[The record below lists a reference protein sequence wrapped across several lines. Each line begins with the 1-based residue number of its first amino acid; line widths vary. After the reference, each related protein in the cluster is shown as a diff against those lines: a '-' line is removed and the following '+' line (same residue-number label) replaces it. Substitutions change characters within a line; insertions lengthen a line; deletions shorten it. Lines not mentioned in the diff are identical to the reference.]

1 MTDLKIE
8 NNEEIGHYGQP
19 LIKVQKINSME
30 TITEIG
36 LEQIKSEYNAKAGRI
51 KKRIIV
57 CAGTGCIANG
67 ALEVYEALKESIILN
82 GLELFTELTLDVH
95 DCSNG
100 VIQVTGSGCQ
110 GFCAQ
115 GPLVNILPD
124 EIMYTKV
131 RSSDVNEITEY
142 SILHDEVIDRLLY
155 INPADNKKSKGQK
168 EIPFYNRQN
177 RLVLGECGH
186 VDPENIREYIAH
198 DGYAAAE
205 KVFTRMT
212 EVEVC
217 TTILDS
223 GLRGRGGG
231 GFSTGRKWN
240 LTRIENSE
248 KKYVICNGDEGD
260 PGAFMDRSLMEGNP
274 HRVLE
279 GMMIAARAIGSDE
292 AYVYVRLEYP
302 LAVKRMH
309 KAIGDA
315 QMTGILGENIFGSG
329 HAMNIHV
336 MEGAGA
342 FVCGEETAL
351 MASIEGKRGMPMPKP
366 PFPAQKGLYGKPTV
380 INNVETLAAV
390 PLIIRNGAD
399 WFSQYGTAT
408 SKGTKTFALTGHV
421 ANTGLIEVPFGT
433 SLREIIYNI
442 GGGVTDNDGKITY
455 EGFKA
460 VQIGG
465 PSGGCLTE
473 ADLDLPLDYD
483 NLIAQGAMIGSGG
496 LVVMNKQSCMV
507 QIARFFMNFTQSESC
522 GKCVPC
528 REGTKQMLAMLDD
541 IIAGEATQKTIGMLE
556 EIGLV
561 VKKASLCGL
570 GKTAPGPVLS
580 TLEKFKSEYH
590 RHVHDKC
597 CDTNNCKALSNIMI
611 DPDKCIGC
619 TACARKCPVG
629 AITGE
634 KKQLHFINPQLCTKC
649 GICDQVCKFDAIIGF
664 N

>member
-1 MTDLKIE
+1 
-8 NNEEIGHYGQP
+8 
-19 LIKVQKINSME
+19 ME
-30 TITEIG
+30 TITKIDLNKVKET
-36 LEQIKSEYNAKAGRI
+36 YNQAAATI
-51 KKRIIV
+51 HKRIVV

-67 ALEVYEALKESIILN
+67 ALVVFKALENAIAAAGLQSFVE
-82 GLELFTELTLDVH
+82 LELNKH
-95 DCSNG
+95 DDHPTYQ
-100 VIQVTGSGCQ
+100 ITGSGCQ

-124 EIMYTKV
+124 ETMYVKV
-131 RSSDVNEITEY
+131 KPEDATEIIEKT
-142 SILHDEVIDRLLY
+142 ILADEVIDRLVY
-155 INPADNKKSKGQK
+155 VNPVNGQHNKGQLD
-168 EIPFYNRQN
+168 IPFYARQN

-198 DGYAAAE
+198 GGYFAAE
-205 KVFTRMT
+205 KAFTSMT
-212 EVEVC
+212 DIEIC
-217 TTILDS
+217 DTIIES

-231 GFSTGRKWN
+231 GFPTGRKWH
-240 LTRIENSE
+240 LTRVENSE

-279 GMMIAARAIGSDE
+279 GMMIAARGIGADE

-302 LAVKRMH
+302 LAVKRMR
-309 KAIGDA
+309 KAIEDAMDAGVLGDDV
-315 QMTGILGENIFGSG
+315 FGSG
-329 HAMNIHV
+329 HNMYIHV

-366 PFPAQKGLYGKPTV
+366 PFPAQKGLFGKPTV

-390 PLIIRNGAD
+390 PLIIRHGAG
-399 WFSQYGTAT
+399 WFNQHGTDN

-433 SLREIIYNI
+433 TLREIVYNI
-442 GGGVTDNDGKITY
+442 GGGVTDDEGKVTN

-473 ADLDLPLDYD
+473 EVLDLPLDYD
-483 NLIAQGAMIGSGG
+483 NLIAKGAMVGSGG

-528 REGTKQMLAMLDD
+528 REGTKQMLALLDD
-541 IIAGEATQKTIGMLE
+541 IIEGRATQETFDLLE
-556 EIGLV
+556 EVGQV

-570 GKTAPGPVLS
+570 GKTAPSPVLS
-580 TLEKFKSEYH
+580 TIVKFKDEYLQH
-590 RHVHDKC
+590 INDKRC
-597 CDTNNCKALSNIMI
+597 STNNCKALRSISI
-611 DPDKCIGC
+611 DPLKCIGC
-619 TACARKCPVG
+619 TACARKCPVK
-629 AITGE
+629 AITGD
-634 KKQLHFINPQLCTKC
+634 KKQVHKIDPEICTKC
-649 GICDQVCKFDAIIGF
+649 GVCFDVCKFDAVLGF